1 MANSTNVGRIMKEI
15 EDLKTKPEDYFS
27 ISVSETN
34 IMDWYIKYKNLS
46 DSRFTDGEYIL
57 HIKLHEGYPF
67 KAPDFK
73 WLTPNGRFETNT
85 KICYNISSYHEGEW
99 NPLWRMRTIIIGILS
114 MFLETETSGI
124 GHLRGT
130 SQEKYIE
137 LSNKSI
143 EFNKKLGFKF
153 DLSTEV

>member
-73 WLTPNGRFETNT
+73 WLTPNGRFEINT
-85 KICYNISSYHEGEW
+85 KICYNISTYHEGEW

-114 MFLETETSGI
+114 MLLETETSGI

-130 SQEKYIE
+130 TQEKYIE

-153 DLSTEV
+153 FDGTVV